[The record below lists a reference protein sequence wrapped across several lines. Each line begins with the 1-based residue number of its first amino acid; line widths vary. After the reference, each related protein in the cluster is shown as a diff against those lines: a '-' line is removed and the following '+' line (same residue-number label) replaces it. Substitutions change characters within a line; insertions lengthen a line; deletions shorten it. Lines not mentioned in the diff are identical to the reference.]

1 MQVQVEPRQVIMQDS
16 KDTPPLF
23 NPTPEVM

>member
-16 KDTPPLF
+16 KDTPPKS
-23 NPTPEVM
+23 NQTPEVM